1 MNSKRFLTT
10 ALFLLIP
17 AILMSQEV
25 APNLPPAPEDWP
37 PPAMSS
43 PEHPLLPQL
52 LAMCEDPPPL
62 PGGGGGGPTE
72 PAPGPRDYTVSG
84 IPGVIAAGE
93 RWRFLWQEDRNV
105 GDGIVGADDGS
116 LLIAQDNNS
125 QVLKLETD
133 GTTSVEYSNTRTG
146 GSLSINKNGEVFMVQ
161 RALRSAIVQMAPVRR
176 ILANN
181 YRGGPLDCV
190 GGNPNDLTADSKGGA
205 YFSQGAVYYAAPNGI
220 ITQYGE
226 NIRPNGVILSADEQT
241 LYVTNRQT
249 IAAFDVQTDG
259 SLTNQRVFATLE
271 GGGNGDGT
279 TIDGEGRL
287 YVSTNPG
294 VQVISPESEYLG
306 IIPTPRGIISTA
318 FSGPDKRTLFIL
330 ACGASNSEG
339 EQIRNA
345 AQVYTIPMIAQGY
358 LGRPK

>member
-146 GSLSINKNGEVFMVQ
+146 GS
-161 RALRSAIVQMAPVRR
+161 ALHQQER
-176 ILANN
+176 
-181 YRGGPLDCV
+181 
-190 GGNPNDLTADSKGGA
+190 
-205 YFSQGAVYYAAPNGI
+205 
-220 ITQYGE
+220 
-226 NIRPNGVILSADEQT
+226 
-241 LYVTNRQT
+241 
-249 IAAFDVQTDG
+249 
-259 SLTNQRVFATLE
+259 
-271 GGGNGDGT
+271 
-279 TIDGEGRL
+279 
-287 YVSTNPG
+287 
-294 VQVISPESEYLG
+294 
-306 IIPTPRGIISTA
+306 
-318 FSGPDKRTLFIL
+318 
-330 ACGASNSEG
+330 
-339 EQIRNA
+339 
-345 AQVYTIPMIAQGY
+345 
-358 LGRPK
+358 